1 MSDNK
6 GRNSGI
12 DPDSITNVR
21 IPTRMDGLWIEFAD
35 GVSGFVT
42 WRDLNL
48 EKYVNSLILD
58 SVRIDDHG
66 SSIEFD
72 SMNGEVFDID
82 GLAIKT
88 YLDEDAAN
96 RVATWIQRSDLALA
110 RRVRAARLKTGLTQ
124 RDLGERAGMDQA
136 VISKLERGFHRPRID
151 TLRRIADALG
161 LTVTDLLDSSPG

>member
-1 MSDNK
+1 MSK
-6 GRNSGI
+6 KKRRGSRV
-12 DPDSITNVR
+12 DPDSITDVR
-21 IPTRMDGLWIEFAD
+21 LPTRKDGLWVEFGD
-35 GVSGFVT
+35 GVAGFVT

-48 EKYVNSLILD
+48 LKYVPSLVLD
-58 SVRIDDHG
+58 SVRIDDHR
-66 SSIEFD
+66 SAVEFD
-72 SMNGEVFDID
+72 SIDGEVFDID

-88 YLDEDAAN
+88 YLNEDAAH

-110 RRVRAARLKTGLTQ
+110 KRVRTARLKTGLTQ

-161 LTVTDLLDSSPG
+161 LTVTDLLDAST